1 MLLLITL
8 FVQSLD
14 EGNSPPAVISLSFLP
29 HLSVSLPGSS
39 SLFASARHI
48 FFLSKT
54 FYNSSFV
61 CSPLSHLPI
70 SLHPSSSP
78 SSPLAPSI
86 SFPPISPPFI
96 PNLSSPS
103 LFSPLVTFSLLF
115 LRPHLIFLSLIS
127 ILHPLS
133 NLSLSF
139 LICFPLSSPSCLSYF
154 LNPFSLLLSHHPS
167 PLFLLLL
174 LFFFFSIPYLSLTP

>member
-14 EGNSPPAVISLSFLP
+14 EGDPPSRRDQLAFPSSPP
-29 HLSVSLPGSS
+29 SLPSSS
-39 SLFASARHI
+39 SLSSSARHN
-48 FFLSKT
+48 FFLFKT
-54 FYNSSFV
+54 FYNSSLVSQLVSIPPPPF
-61 CSPLSHLPI
+61 PRRLR
-70 SLHPSSSP
+70 HPS
-78 SSPLAPSI
+78 L
-86 SFPPISPPFI
+86 FPPVSPPFI

-115 LRPHLIFLSLIS
+115 RRPHLIFLSLIS

-133 NLSLSF
+133 NLSLSL
-139 LICFPLSSPSCLSYF
+139 LIRFPLSSPSCLSYF
-154 LNPFSLLLSHHPS
+154 LNPFSPLLSHHPS

-174 LFFFFSIPYLSLTP
+174 LFFSGPYLSPTP